1 MGILR
6 SKFNIAKGDKAAAES
21 TEPAEAHAEETSRK
35 PPATSPQKAAKGNR
49 RRKQRGGKN
58 QMTLSDLA
66 APTTEI
72 LSEAAH
78 DTDAEAPLAS
88 ATEAH
93 LSALAQVRDLI
104 AGPQLSDYA
113 ARIAQLEATAR
124 EQAAFTVQLRD
135 AIFALESVTTA
146 LAERDDAEA
155 GKRDALGEEL
165 HASLSK
171 LGEGLTSSEERLRSE
186 TAAQGTVLTGLV
198 QQHSIELNG
207 KLQAG
212 LERLETD
219 KTSRAALAAVLVAA
233 ARSLDEFGD
242 EL

>member
-6 SKFNIAKGDKAAAES
+6 SKFNIAKGERAAAES
-21 TEPAEAHAEETSRK
+21 TEPAEAQAEETSRK

-49 RRKQRGGKN
+49 RRQRGGKG
-58 QMTLSDLA
+58 QMTIADLA

-78 DTDAEAPLAS
+78 DAEAPLAS
-88 ATEAH
+88 PTEAH

-113 ARIAQLEATAR
+113 ARITQLEATAR

-135 AIFALESVTTA
+135 AISALESVTTA

-171 LGEGLTSSEERLRSE
+171 LGEGLASSEERLRSE

-198 QQHSIELNG
+198 QQHSIELHG

-233 ARSLDEFGD
+233 ARSLDDFGD